1 MRVYKKQLK
10 DIWLKAAVAG
20 SLWGSIEIIAGSFFH
35 NIRMPMS
42 GTVLAVLG
50 VSLMVAFGQI
60 WKDKGLFWRAG
71 LIAAVMKSISPSAV
85 LIGPMTGIFLEALL
99 FELAVSFLG
108 RNNVAYFIGSILALY
123 SVVIHKL
130 ITLLVIYGLD
140 LVKITENLYFFIV
153 KQLKIENLD
162 FAEALFILSSFYI
175 VLGILS
181 AVSGMLTGKKA
192 LKMRD
197 TYNFSDKVKF
207 EEKKDTVSPDYNNGS
222 VLMLLVHIISI
233 TGILVVTSFFSLILS
248 SSLVLIYVSFVI
260 IKYKRA
266 LRYFKRP
273 GFWIQILI
281 FVLISILFYDGF
293 NRENYF
299 SPEGI
304 DAGFKMGMRAILI
317 VIGFSAISSELR
329 NPLIRIL
336 LYRKGFWQFYT
347 ALSSA
352 FSVLPYLM
360 KHSAHPKA
368 ILKNPAK
375 TLTRNILDAEY
386 VFEKFKKKRNSVYLI
401 VISGKRQ
408 EGKTYYVEKLSD
420 ILKRRG
426 YKVSGFIAPG
436 KFKGDKRSEFII
448 KNIQTGESKILCST
462 DSETG
467 QMKTGQFYFSEEGLN
482 FGKEIL
488 SRKNLTDTDFV
499 IVDETGPL
507 ELRGKGWS
515 SAIEELLNNEEL
527 LTVCTVRESL
537 VYDILRRFGVTDALI
552 FDIGNDDSDKAVEN
566 IIKFKNE
573 MPTKSF

>member
-1 MRVYKKQLK
+1 MQVYKKHLK

-42 GTVLAVLG
+42 GTILAVLG

-99 FELAVSFLG
+99 FELAVSFFG
-108 RNNVAYFIGSILALY
+108 RNNIAYFLGSILALY
-123 SVVIHKL
+123 SVIIHKL

-153 KQLKIENLD
+153 KQLKIEKLG

-175 VLGILS
+175 ALGVFA
-181 AVSGMLTGKKA
+181 AVSGLITGRKA

-207 EEKKDTVSPDYNNGS
+207 EEKKDTVSPDSNSGS
-222 VLMLLVHIISI
+222 VLMLLGHIISI
-233 TGILVVTSFFSLILS
+233 IVILVVTNVYSLILS

-299 SPEGI
+299 SQDGI
-304 DAGFKMGMRAILI
+304 DAGLKMGMRAILI
-317 VIGFSAISSELR
+317 VIGFSAVSSELR

-375 TLTRNILDAEY
+375 TLTGNILDAEY
-386 VFEKFKKKRNSVYLI
+386 IFEKFKKTRDSVYLI

-408 EGKTYYVEKLSD
+408 EGKTFYVEKLSD
-420 ILKRRG
+420 IFKVKG

-436 KFKGDKRSEFII
+436 KFKGNKRFEFRI
-448 KNIQTGESKILCST
+448 KNIKTGELKILCST

-467 QMKTGQFYFSEEGLN
+467 QMRTGQFYFSEEGLN

-488 SRKNLTDTDFV
+488 YTKNLTDTDFV
-499 IVDETGPL
+499 IVDELGPL

-515 SAIEELLNNEEL
+515 LAVEELLNSGEHMMI
-527 LTVCTVRESL
+527 CTVRENL

-552 FDIGNDDSDKAVEN
+552 FDIKNDRPDEAVES

-573 MPTKSF
+573 MRAKNF